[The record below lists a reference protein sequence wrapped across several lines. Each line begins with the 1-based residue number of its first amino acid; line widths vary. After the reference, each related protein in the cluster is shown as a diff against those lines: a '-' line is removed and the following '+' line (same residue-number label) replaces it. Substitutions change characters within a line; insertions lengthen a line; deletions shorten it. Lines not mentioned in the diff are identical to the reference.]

1 MAANSHT
8 LPLNP
13 KTGPGRKRSGPVPAW
28 ALKAGTALATLSIFA
43 GSFGFAS
50 SHLYITNAPLQP
62 AVVAAVSDTTTSTTS
77 TPTATATTQ
86 STTSL
91 SSSVRT
97 TTRTA
102 VTTTKSS

>member
-1 MAANSHT
+1 LAANTHT
-8 LPLNP
+8 LPLTP

-28 ALKAGTALATLSIFA
+28 ALRVGTALTTLSIFA
-43 GSFGFAS
+43 GAFGFTS
-50 SHLYITNAPLQP
+50 SHLYIANAPLEP
-62 AVVAAVSDTTTSTTS
+62 VVAAASATTT
-77 TPTATATTQ
+77 

-97 TTRTA
+97 TTRAA

>member
-1 MAANSHT
+1 MAASSNI

-28 ALKAGTALATLSIFA
+28 ALKLGTALATLSVFA

-50 SHLYITNAPLQP
+50 SHLYVTNAPLQP
-62 AVVAAVSDTTTSTTS
+62 AVVATSETTASTTSTTS
-77 TPTATATTQ
+77 TSATQ